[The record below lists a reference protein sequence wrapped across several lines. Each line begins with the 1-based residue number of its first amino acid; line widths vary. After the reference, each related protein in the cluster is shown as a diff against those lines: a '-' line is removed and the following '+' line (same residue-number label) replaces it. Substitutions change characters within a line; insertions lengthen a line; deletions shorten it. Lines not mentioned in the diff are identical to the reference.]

1 MNSQNDSCWNLLR
14 FVCEPAFLARSQ
26 KAWHRGWTPMQQIGL
41 VLSVCD
47 LSYLYT
53 HSILNLLGLKKK
65 KTLICF
71 WALKN
76 KSSYF
81 VWNFQGTLWNSTQ
94 NILPKHWKLWFLYN
108 TEILRALRLKN
119 AYAIF
124 ETHSS
129 SSSMNRHPVSWMGH
143 RGHTEKSHFMDKYGH
158 CSDQN
163 SWNQTGLSTNQLFS
177 LKVRKLGNEVGCL
190 CSKLD

>member
-119 AYAIF
+119 AYAFLKRTPRPVRWIDIQSHGWDT
-124 ETHSS
+124 EVILRKAISWT
-129 SSSMNRHPVSWMGH
+129 SMAIAQTKTLGIRQACPRTSF
-143 RGHTEKSHFMDKYGH
+143 SH
-158 CSDQN
+158 
-163 SWNQTGLSTNQLFS
+163 
-177 LKVRKLGNEVGCL
+177 
-190 CSKLD
+190 